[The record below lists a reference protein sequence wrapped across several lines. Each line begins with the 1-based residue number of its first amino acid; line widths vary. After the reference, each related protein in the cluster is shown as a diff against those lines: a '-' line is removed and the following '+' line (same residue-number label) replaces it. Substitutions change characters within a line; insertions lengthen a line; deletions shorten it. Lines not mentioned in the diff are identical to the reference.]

1 MTVYL
6 LNHGLSQE
14 DIKARVAGLF
24 EDESFGEIYRIKGF
38 YGNDEDGWY
47 QLNATRDETEI
58 APIKVGQEVIIVI
71 GNNLDE
77 DKIKAYMERK

>member
-1 MTVYL
+1 M
-6 LNHGLSQE
+6 E
-14 DIKARVAGLF
+14 MMKM
-24 EDESFGEIYRIKGF
+24 
-38 YGNDEDGWY
+38 GWY

-77 DKIKAYMERK
+77 DKIKAYMEGK